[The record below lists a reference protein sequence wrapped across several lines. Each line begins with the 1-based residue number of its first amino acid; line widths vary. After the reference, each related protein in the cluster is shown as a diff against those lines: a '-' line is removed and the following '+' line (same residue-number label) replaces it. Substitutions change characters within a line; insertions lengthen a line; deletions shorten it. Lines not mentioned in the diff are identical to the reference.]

1 MKLFRYLCLWLMA
14 TQMLSCSKPTET
26 LNLIAAKDLYPLQVG
41 KTFTYRL
48 DSTLVTTFG
57 SSLQQSFYLAK
68 DSVESSFLDNQG
80 RPSFRIFRY
89 LTDTLASAPY
99 QYTATYYAV
108 IDSNKIEYV
117 DNNLRFITLVNP
129 VSENTTWSG
138 NSYINTT
145 TNTANYFLNNWQYQ
159 YQNVGAAYT
168 VKKGNM
174 NNTVTVLQ
182 QDESSSPT
190 FNPNFYYNKTY
201 SVEVYAK
208 GIGLIYKDFL
218 HYTYQVT
225 PSKYYETGSYGI
237 RLSLVDYK

>member
-1 MKLFRYLCLWLMA
+1 MQI
-14 TQMLSCSKPTET
+14 TSCSKHTET
-26 LNLIAAKDLYPLQVG
+26 LNLTTAKELYPIKVG

-48 DSTLVTTFG
+48 DSTVVATFG
-57 SSLQQSFYLAK
+57 TALQKTYYLAK

-80 RPSFRIFRY
+80 RQSYRIYRY
-89 LTDTLASAPY
+89 ITDTLASKPY
-99 QYTATYYAV
+99 QYAATYFAV
-108 IDSNKIEYV
+108 IDNNKIEYV
-117 DNNLRFITLVNP
+117 DDNLRFITLVNP
-129 VSENTTWSG
+129 VSSATTWKG

-145 TNTANYFLNNWQYQ
+145 TNITNYFLNNWQYQ
-159 YQNVGAAYT
+159 YQDIDAAYT
-168 VKKGNM
+168 VKKGSI

-225 PSKYYETGSYGI
+225 PSKFYETGSYGI

>member
-1 MKLFRYLCLWLMA
+1 MKLFRFFLLFVIA
-14 TQMLSCSKPTET
+14 AQIISCGKQTET
-26 LNLIAAKDLYPLQVG
+26 LNLIPIKDLYPIKVG

-48 DSTLVTTFG
+48 DSTVVATFG
-57 SSLQQSFYLAK
+57 ASLQTSSYLAK
-68 DSVESSFLDNQG
+68 DSIESSFLDNQG
-80 RPSFRIFRY
+80 RLSYRIFRY
-89 LTDTLASAPY
+89 ITDTLASKPY

-108 IDSNKIEYV
+108 IDTNKIEYV
-117 DNNLRFITLVNP
+117 DNNLRYIPLVNP
-129 VSENTTWSG
+129 VSTNTIWNG

-145 TNTANYFLNNWQYQ
+145 TNSDNYYLNNWQYQ
-159 YQNVGAAYT
+159 YQNIDASFT
-168 VKKGNM
+168 VKKGNI

-190 FNPNFYYNKTY
+190 FDPNFYYNKTY

-208 GIGLIYKDFL
+208 GIGLIYKNFL

-237 RLSLVDYK
+237 KLSLKDYK

>member
-1 MKLFRYLCLWLMA
+1 MKLFRYLCFLFIA
-14 TQMLSCSKPTET
+14 AQMISCSKQTET
-26 LNLIAAKDLYPLQVG
+26 LNIISAKDLYPMQVG
-41 KTFTYRL
+41 RTFTYRL
-48 DSTLVTTFG
+48 DSTVVATFG
-57 SSLQQSFYLAK
+57 TSLQTTYYLAK

-80 RPSFRIFRY
+80 RLSYRIFRY
-89 LTDTLASAPY
+89 LTDTLASKPY
-99 QYTATYYAV
+99 QYIATYYAV
-108 IDSNKIEYV
+108 IDNNKIEYV

-129 VSENTTWSG
+129 VSTTTTWKG

-145 TNTANYFLNNWQYQ
+145 TNSTNYFLNNWQYQ
-159 YQNVGAAYT
+159 YQDIDASYS
-168 VKKGNM
+168 VKKGSF

-182 QDESSSPT
+182 QDESSSAT

-208 GIGLIYKDFL
+208 GVGLIYKDFL